1 MKLKEKLIEAKLQ
14 EGTFQLNCSIC
25 KRKSKNIDKLKI
37 CDKYIYSYILENS
50 ISVYD
55 INTFKEI
62 SNLKIPFIRGK
73 ENPFK
78 EYIHVDILE
87 NGIVL
92 ILAEKYLYF
101 YEINLKESQLKFLKY
116 ISEVYH
122 FCILQKKKEIFLL
135 TENTLVG
142 EYYGMAKCDFSGNII
157 FRNKENKPQ
166 IYYEYIAPK
175 EIDSFTI
182 FIQSSSRSPK
192 QFDGYDG
199 FNNDKYI
206 INVFGVTD
214 NWYHYSCGAPKNEE
228 YTISIYNSDNLKEI
242 FNKKYEE
249 DLRYVKINDN
259 LFKKCYDDLKIFYY
273 NDKNNSIYFI
283 DNITNIIY
291 KQFNILKK
299 ESREEKVYLVGEDIE
314 PDDQYFSLK
323 NDNMFC
329 FFDGSFLF
337 IIDLSEN
344 TVIKKIDMKVKDNL
358 QILDLCLFEKN
369 GVQNLYISAYEFS
382 AYNQI
387 SISSKLNNNNFQ
399 QIPPLNPFQFDQN
412 PSTINQTPQQEI
424 NQNPLINQNI
434 QPHFENKIIIGNI
447 F

>member
-1 MKLKEKLIEAKLQ
+1 MKIKEKLIEAKLQ
-14 EGTFQLNCSIC
+14 EGTFQLNCSIS

-214 NWYHYSCGAPKNEE
+214 NFYKDIQ

-242 FNKKYEE
+242 FNKNYEE

-273 NDKNNSIYFI
+273 NEKNNSIYFI

-299 ESREEKVYLVGEDIE
+299 ESKNKAYNDYDDIE
-314 PDDQYFSLK
+314 PDDKYFSLK

>member
-1 MKLKEKLIEAKLQ
+1 MKIKEKLIEAKLQ
-14 EGTFQLNCSIC
+14 EGTFQLNCSIS

-73 ENPFK
+73 ENPLE

-175 EIDSFTI
+175 EIDGWTQWV
-182 FIQSSSRSPK
+182 QSTSRAPK
-192 QFDGYDG
+192 HFDGYDG

-214 NWYHYSCGAPKNEE
+214 NWYKDIK

-242 FNKKYEE
+242 FNKNYEE

-273 NDKNNSIYFI
+273 NEKNNTIHFI
-283 DNITNIIY
+283 NNITNIIY

-299 ESREEKVYLVGEDIE
+299 ESENKAYNDYDDIE
-314 PDDQYFSLK
+314 PDDKYFSLK

-344 TVIKKIDMKVKDNL
+344 TVIKKIDMKFKDNL
-358 QILDLCLFEKN
+358 EILDLCLFEKN
-369 GVQNLYISAYEFS
+369 GVQNLYISAYEFP
-382 AYNQI
+382 AYDQN
-387 SISSKLNNNNFQ
+387 SINSMSNSNFQ
-399 QIPPLNPFQFDQN
+399 NFPPLNPSQFAQN

-424 NQNPLINQNI
+424 NQNLSINQII
-434 QPHFENKIIIGNI
+434 QPQIEYKIKYKIIIGNI
-447 F
+447 I

>member
-1 MKLKEKLIEAKLQ
+1 MKIKEKLIEAKLQ

-157 FRNKENKPQ
+157 FRNKKNKPQ

-175 EIDSFTI
+175 EIDSWTQWV
-182 FIQSSSRSPK
+182 QSTSREPK
-192 QFDGYDG
+192 HFDGYDG

-214 NWYHYSCGAPKNEE
+214 NWYKDIK

-242 FNKKYEE
+242 FNKNYEE

-273 NDKNNSIYFI
+273 NEKTNRIYFI
-283 DNITNIIY
+283 NNITNIIY

-299 ESREEKVYLVGEDIE
+299 ESKNKAYNDYDDIE
-314 PDDQYFSLK
+314 PDDKYFSLK

-344 TVIKKIDMKVKDNL
+344 TVIKKIDMKFKDNL
-358 QILDLCLFEKN
+358 EILDLCLFEKN
-369 GVQNLYISAYEFS
+369 GVQNLYISAYEFP
-382 AYNQI
+382 AYDQN
-387 SISSKLNNNNFQ
+387 SINLMSNSNFQ
-399 QIPPLNPFQFDQN
+399 NFPPLNPSQFAQN

-424 NQNPLINQNI
+424 NQNLSINQII
-434 QPHFENKIIIGNI
+434 QPQIEYKIIIGNI
-447 F
+447 I